1 MFHILVWGAWSFVWG
16 AKPTK
21 APPWRRDW
29 AGDEGFVGSF
39 ARSRTFLGTQQKSVR
54 PAPNLF
60 QPKPAIERYG
70 RSVCEKWN
78 VLWGQNSLS
87 WHFL

>member
-39 ARSRTFLGTQQKSVR
+39 ARSRTFLGTQQKSFGLR
-54 PAPNLF
+54 PTFFNP
-60 QPKPAIERYG
+60 
-70 RSVCEKWN
+70 
-78 VLWGQNSLS
+78 SLLLKDTGGAS
-87 WHFL
+87 MKNEMFFGGKILYRGTF